1 MPANTARGG
10 HVFRPSAAVYA
21 KGMDPEDLARSA
33 MHPSMGEGSINE
45 AATHSLDDDAASWD
59 NAAFTDELRHAGS
72 STLASAMAAASGPD
86 SDMHLDNP
94 PPSSSVGTGKR
105 SHSISSE
112 NDHRSTRDTSVG
124 SKRAR
129 VSARGS
135 YAASRASTKSSR
147 ATSKLESSTAFA
159 AMHGSFNQIADV
171 IRETA
176 QAPIVIP
183 SPPPPPPPPPT
194 ADELIQRR
202 RNNALHRMQLLD
214 DGLTRQEKVNL
225 VDLFRVDISVVDT
238 YLALEEPELRQDWLH
253 EILKTRP

>member
-1 MPANTARGG
+1 
-10 HVFRPSAAVYA
+10 
-21 KGMDPEDLARSA
+21 
-33 MHPSMGEGSINE
+33 
-45 AATHSLDDDAASWD
+45 
-59 NAAFTDELRHAGS
+59 
-72 STLASAMAAASGPD
+72 
-86 SDMHLDNP
+86 
-94 PPSSSVGTGKR
+94 
-105 SHSISSE
+105 
-112 NDHRSTRDTSVG
+112 
-124 SKRAR
+124 
-129 VSARGS
+129 
-135 YAASRASTKSSR
+135 
-147 ATSKLESSTAFA
+147 
-159 AMHGSFNQIADV
+159 MHGSFNQIADV

-202 RNNALHRMQLLD
+202 RNNALQRMQLLD